1 MLFLDHIA
9 EDKQDAGSWPTERAV
24 GPKEDS
30 PMWTS
35 DHVGAEAE
43 ATHESDDNGFKV
55 NDSQTNEMLARYL
68 GDVRQFALLSPAEEQ
83 ALWQRVMYWQS
94 RLCRALYLSPVALP
108 TLINRWHQVQH
119 GDLPLQQLLQLTPP
133 ASHDSDWDT
142 DRLQSYVHRLRDLS
156 SRLQRLSQQR
166 RKGTVAPRKQR
177 ERRLHC
183 QELWR
188 EWLALW
194 NDMPLVPE
202 VQDMIIQA
210 LQKAL
215 RRHAT
220 CPRLRAAHCALT
232 RAQRELE
239 QAKHQMLLAN
249 LRLVIYMAKRHQGT
263 HLSFLDLIQEGNT
276 GLMRA
281 LERFDPQRGV
291 KFATYACWW
300 IRQTMSRALV
310 NQNETIR
317 VPNHVVER
325 KSKLRQAIVALHQR
339 YQRPPTNQELSAA
352 LSWPLYMVEQTR
364 QERRTLRWGN
374 DALPE
379 NHLRL
384 DDMVQDD
391 QLAPPD
397 EAIARLEL
405 QQCVADSLDTL
416 PKRDA
421 EVLRLRFGLETDRA
435 YTLREIGE
443 KMGLSRERIRQ
454 IEKTALAKL
463 RFSVAGASLAEAAGL
478 TTM

>member
-1 MLFLDHIA
+1 
-9 EDKQDAGSWPTERAV
+9 
-24 GPKEDS
+24 
-30 PMWTS
+30 MWTS
-35 DHVGAEAE
+35 DQVGAEAE
-43 ATHESDDNGFKV
+43 TTHDSDDNGFKA
-55 NDSQTNEMLARYL
+55 NDSQTDELLARYL

-83 ALWQRVMYWQS
+83 ALWQRVMYWQT

-108 TLINRWHQVQH
+108 TLITRWHQVQR

-133 ASHDSDWDT
+133 ASHHADWDT
-142 DRLQSYVHRLRDLS
+142 DQLQSYVHRLRDLS

-166 RKGTVAPRKQR
+166 RKGTVVPRKQR
-177 ERRLHC
+177 VRRLHC

-188 EWLALW
+188 EWLSLW
-194 NDMPLVPE
+194 NEMPLVPE

-215 RRHAT
+215 RRHGM

-239 QAKHQMLLAN
+239 QAKHQMLQAN
-249 LRLVIYMAKRHQGT
+249 LRLVVYMAKRHQGT

-300 IRQTMSRALV
+300 IRQTISRALI

-339 YQRPPTNQELSAA
+339 YQRPPTDRELSAA
-352 LSWPLYMVEQTR
+352 LSWPLHMVEQTR
-364 QERRTLRWGN
+364 QERHTLQWGH
-374 DALPE
+374 DALHDD
-379 NHLRL
+379 HLRL
-384 DDMVQDD
+384 DDMVQDE
-391 QLAPPD
+391 QLVPLD

-405 QQCVADSLDTL
+405 HQCVADSLGTL

-454 IEKTALAKL
+454 IEKEALKKL
-463 RFSVAGASLAEAAGL
+463 RFSVAGDSLAEAAGI
-478 TTM
+478 TAM

>member
-1 MLFLDHIA
+1 
-9 EDKQDAGSWPTERAV
+9 
-24 GPKEDS
+24 
-30 PMWTS
+30 
-35 DHVGAEAE
+35 
-43 ATHESDDNGFKV
+43 
-55 NDSQTNEMLARYL
+55 
-68 GDVRQFALLSPAEEQ
+68 
-83 ALWQRVMYWQS
+83 
-94 RLCRALYLSPVALP
+94 
-108 TLINRWHQVQH
+108 
-119 GDLPLQQLLQLTPP
+119 
-133 ASHDSDWDT
+133 
-142 DRLQSYVHRLRDLS
+142 
-156 SRLQRLSQQR
+156 
-166 RKGTVAPRKQR
+166 
-177 ERRLHC
+177 
-183 QELWR
+183 
-188 EWLALW
+188 
-194 NDMPLVPE
+194 
-202 VQDMIIQA
+202 MIIQA

-215 RRHAT
+215 RRHGM

-239 QAKHQMLLAN
+239 QAKHQMLQAN

-300 IRQTMSRALV
+300 IRQTISRALI

-339 YQRPPTNQELSAA
+339 YQRPPTDRELSAA
-352 LSWPLYMVEQTR
+352 LSWHLHMVEQTR
-364 QERRTLRWGN
+364 QERHTLQWGH
-374 DALPE
+374 DALHDD
-379 NHLRL
+379 HLRL
-384 DDMVQDD
+384 DDMVQDE
-391 QLAPPD
+391 QLAPLD

-454 IEKTALAKL
+454 IEKEALKKL
-463 RFSVAGASLAEAAGL
+463 RFSVAGDSLAEAAGI